1 MPKGISRHAEAR
13 KREEKAQRAQKRRR
27 ARILRSAALALLIA
41 LVGGGVLYALNQRA
55 NEVYDLSRIGRG
67 TPAVVQVHD
76 ITCPVCTELRGN
88 VERIQDEFADNDL
101 LIRVADVDDEAGVA
115 FAARYTDAR
124 RATLLF
130 LDGDGEL
137 VQEYQGA
144 LSTGELRELFSLHAE
159 GGLRR

>member
-1 MPKGISRHAEAR
+1 MPKGISRQAEAR
-13 KREEKAQRAQKRRR
+13 KREEKAHRAQKRRR
-27 ARILRSAALALLIA
+27 ARILRSATLALLIA

-55 NEVYDLSRIGRG
+55 NEVYDLAPIGRG

-88 VERIQDEFADNDL
+88 VERIQNEFAEEDL
-101 LIRVADVDDEAGVA
+101 LIRVADVDDEAGVT

-137 VQEYQGA
+137 VQELQGA
-144 LSTGELRELFSLHAE
+144 LSPSELRELFSLHAE
-159 GGLRR
+159 GGLGR

>member
-1 MPKGISRHAEAR
+1 MPKGISRQAEAR
-13 KREEKAQRAQKRRR
+13 KREEKALRAEKRRR
-27 ARILRSAALALLIA
+27 GRFLRRGALALLVA
-41 LVGGGVLYALNQRA
+41 LLGGGVIFALNQRA
-55 NEVYDLSRIGRG
+55 NEVYDLSPIGRG

-88 VERIQDEFADNDL
+88 VERIENDFADNDL

-115 FAARYTDAR
+115 FAASYTDAR

-137 VQEYQGA
+137 VREHQGA
-144 LSTGELRELFSLHAE
+144 LTVGELRELFSLHAE
-159 GGLRR
+159 GGLGR